1 VFDSKLDLQLA
12 RIHKE
17 LAMTDMDSARQKRRG
32 MDAHLSTVDR
42 RLEVGSSICACVHVY
57 MCVHVSSQLCRAH
70 GFAEAQYPSPT
81 GTPHSFPVP

>member
-1 VFDSKLDLQLA
+1 MFDSKLDLQLA

-42 RLEVGSSICACVHVY
+42 RLEVGSSICACVHVCA
-57 MCVHVSSQLCRAH
+57 CVL
-70 GFAEAQYPSPT
+70 
-81 GTPHSFPVP
+81 PVV